1 MRRTLKYEL
10 TDETG
15 LLPVEYS
22 LWIEY
27 EIAPAETDVG
37 IFEPCLCDV
46 RIVSVFGSVGVLL
59 DPVGSAGL
67 EFFRER
73 LSSCKEFRD
82 AIEEACFE
90 HANEQALEAQE
101 SAADAKWQARR
112 DGE

>member
-1 MRRTLKYEL
+1 MKRCRYDL

-22 LWIEY
+22 LIVEY
-27 EIAPAETDVG
+27 DIAPAEPDVG
-37 IFEPCLCDV
+37 IVAPYLDGV
-46 RIVSVFGSVGVLL
+46 RIVSGFASFATARDTL
-59 DPVGSAGL
+59 DDEQLA
-67 EFFRER
+67 FFNER
-73 LSSCKEFRD
+73 LTSYKEFRD

-101 SAADAKWQARR
+101 SAADAKRQARR